1 MTSTMAV
8 IASAA
13 ILAGALW
20 ASPALAQRG
29 DFRIR
34 HQVTGGPHTRH
45 HVAGGPHTRH
55 QVTGGRHPSMPA
67 HPIATPPGPSRLG
80 HSHPGFGHH
89 HHHGGHGKRWLGG
102 SGPIVLYSPGYA
114 YASPGYAYGS
124 PVYPDA
130 SSYYGYD
137 SAPASSYAPTYAWT
151 PSSSVAVAP
160 PPMPTVVEHE
170 TGRYELRGDGTTAPY
185 RWVWIPNPPATPPV
199 PAPPAAVTAQPPP
212 PPRDEPQP
220 RRSTLYRWTDRDG
233 VVHLTDNAS
242 SVPPEYRA
250 KAGAPSL

>member
-8 IASAA
+8 IASAT

-45 HVAGGPHTRH
+45 QVAGGPHTRH

-67 HPIATPPGPSRLG
+67 HPIATPPGPSRPG

-124 PVYPDA
+124 PAYPAPRATTGTTRRPPPRTRPPTPGRPRARSPWLPRRCRPWSSTRPDA
-130 SSYYGYD
+130 TSSAG
-137 SAPASSYAPTYAWT
+137 
-151 PSSSVAVAP
+151 
-160 PPMPTVVEHE
+160 
-170 TGRYELRGDGTTAPY
+170 TGRRLRTGGCGFRILP
-185 RWVWIPNPPATPPV
+185 RHRRSRPR
-199 PAPPAAVTAQPPP
+199 PAAVTAQPPP